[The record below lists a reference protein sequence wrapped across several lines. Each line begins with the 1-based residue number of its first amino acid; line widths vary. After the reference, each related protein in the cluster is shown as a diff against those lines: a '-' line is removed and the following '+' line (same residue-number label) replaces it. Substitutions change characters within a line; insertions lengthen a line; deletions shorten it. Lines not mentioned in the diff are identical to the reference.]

1 MDHNISQETVMRN
14 RAVVF
19 TTAGGILGVGGAGI
33 FYYDLKLKRSTT
45 LSLYSLPFASTG
57 FNVILSF

>member
-1 MDHNISQETVMRN
+1 MRN

-33 FYYDLKLKRSTT
+33 FYYDLKLKHSTT
-45 LSLYSLPFASTG
+45 LSLYSLPIASAGLNIT
-57 FNVILSF
+57 LSF